1 MNRNVWIGMAAVVLV
16 IAAII
21 IDLGLNL
28 VPSRAIA
35 IERTTVAGWYL
46 IWIVIAITVASS
58 FALAGFLLA
67 AGLGK
72 VEETKS

>member
-1 MNRNVWIGMAAVVLV
+1 MNRNIWIGMAVVVLI

-21 IDLGLNL
+21 VDLGLNL

-46 IWIVIAITVASS
+46 IWIVIGITVASS
-58 FALAGFLLA
+58 VALAGFLFA

-72 VEETKS
+72 VEETRG